1 MEELEGELRVWLNE
15 QLPAWQSQWGEHQDT
30 WEAKCD
36 WQRRMAEG
44 RWAIASWPE
53 EFGGRGLGTLEVL
66 AIEDVVASYGAPQ
79 IPGMIGL
86 KNVAPT
92 LMKFGNEEQRK
103 HVARIGNTDE
113 VWCQGFSEPGAGSD
127 LASLRTRAVID
138 GDEFVINGQKVWT
151 SNGMHASHMQ
161 LLARTDPDAPKHKG
175 ISAIIVP
182 MDTPGVEVRPI
193 KQINGGAEFAEVFFT
208 DVRVPLANLIGPLH
222 DGWGVTMTTLGHERA
237 GVAVFAG
244 RLEARIRSLIEEVG
258 KSDTAVSPVVADEL
272 VEHYVESRVLGSM
285 GRAMLAKIADG
296 GTPGSEQ
303 SVIKMV
309 WSELSQRVDTTIMT
323 LAGIDGVTGDN
334 HEAKLGYLSAR
345 SATIAA
351 GTSDIVKNIIG
362 DRVLGLPRD

>member
-1 MEELEGELRVWLNE
+1 
-15 QLPAWQSQWGEHQDT
+15 
-30 WEAKCD
+30 
-36 WQRRMAEG
+36 
-44 RWAIASWPE
+44 
-53 EFGGRGLGTLEVL
+53 VL
-66 AIEDVVASYGAPQ
+66 AIEDVMASYGAPQ
-79 IPGMIGL
+79 IPGMIGV

-92 LMKFGNEEQRK
+92 LMKFGNEEQRAS
-103 HVARIGNTDE
+103 VPRMGTTDE

-138 GDEFVINGQKVWT
+138 GDEFVINGQKIWT
-151 SNGMHASHMQ
+151 SNGMHATHMQ

-175 ISAIIVP
+175 ISAITLS
-182 MDTPGVEVRPI
+182 MKTPGVEVRPI

-208 DVRVPLANLIGPLH
+208 DARVPVANLLGPLH
-222 DGWGVTMTTLGHERA
+222 EGWNVTMTTLGHERA

-244 RLEARIRSLIEEVG
+244 RLEQRIRSLIEDVSKQEQ
-258 KSDTAVSPVVADEL
+258 KVSPIVADEL
-272 VEHYVESRVLGSM
+272 SEFYVEARVLGMM
-285 GRAMLAKIADG
+285 GRQMLNKIASG

-309 WSELSQRVDTTIMT
+309 WSELSQQVDGVVMSM
-323 LAGIDGVTGDN
+323 AGVDGVTGEDPT
-334 HEAKLGYLSAR
+334 AAMGYLSAR

>member
-1 MEELEGELRVWLNE
+1 MDALLADLREFLAKE
-15 QLPAWQSQWGEHQDT
+15 LPAWRAKWPDENV
-30 WEAKCD
+30 WEAKLD
-36 WQRRMAEG
+36 WQRTMADG
-44 RWAIASWPE
+44 RWITATWPE
-53 EFGGRGLGTLEVL
+53 EFGGRGLGTMEML
-66 AIEDVVASYGAPQ
+66 AIEDVVAQYGAPQ
-79 IPGMIGL
+79 IPGMIGV

-92 LMKFGNEEQRK
+92 LMRFGNEEQRK
-103 HVARIGNTDE
+103 SVAKIANTDE
-113 VWCQGFSEPGAGSD
+113 FWCQGFSEPGAGSD

-151 SNGMHASHMQ
+151 SNGMYATHMQ

-182 MDTPGVEVRPI
+182 IDTPGLEVRPI

-208 DVRVPLANLIGPLH
+208 DVRVPVTNLIGPLNE
-222 DGWGVTMTTLGHERA
+222 GWNVTMNTLGHERA

-244 RLEARIRSLIEEVG
+244 RLEQRIRNLVEEVT
-258 KSDTAVSPVVADEL
+258 KSDTQVSPIIADEL
-272 VEHYVESRVLGSM
+272 AEFYVESRVLGMM
-285 GRAMLAKIADG
+285 GRQMLAKIAG
-296 GTPGSEQ
+296 GVAPGSES

-309 WSELSQRVDTTIMT
+309 WSELSQRVDTTVME
-323 LAGIDGVTGDN
+323 LAGIDGITGDAN
-334 HEAKLGYLSAR
+334 DAKVGYLTAR

>member
-1 MEELEGELRVWLNE
+1 MDDLLAELRVWLDDA
-15 QLPAWQSQWGEHQDT
+15 LPKWKAKWNGDT
-30 WEAKCD
+30 SWDALCD
-36 WQRRMAEG
+36 WQRMSAAG
-44 RWAIASWPE
+44 KWATAAWPV
-53 EFGGRGLGTLEVL
+53 EFGGRGLGTMDVL
-66 AIEDVVASYGAPQ
+66 AIEDVMASYGAPQ
-79 IPGMIGL
+79 IPGMIGV

-92 LMKFGNEEQRK
+92 LMKFGNEEQRAS
-103 HVARIGNTDE
+103 VPRIGTTDE

-138 GDEFVINGQKVWT
+138 GDEFVINGQKIWT
-151 SNGMHASHMQ
+151 SNGMHATHMQ

-175 ISAIIVP
+175 ISAITLS
-182 MDTPGVEVRPI
+182 MKTPGVEVRPI

-208 DVRVPLANLIGPLH
+208 DARVPVANLLGPLH
-222 DGWGVTMTTLGHERA
+222 EGWNVTMTTLGHERA

-244 RLEARIRSLIEEVG
+244 RLEQRIRSLIEDVSKQEQ
-258 KSDTAVSPVVADEL
+258 KVSPIVADEL
-272 VEHYVESRVLGSM
+272 SEFYVEARVLGMM
-285 GRAMLAKIADG
+285 GRQMLNKIASG

-309 WSELSQRVDTTIMT
+309 WSELSQQVDGVVMSM
-323 LAGIDGVTGDN
+323 AGVDGVTGEDPT
-334 HEAKLGYLSAR
+334 AAMGYLSAR

>member
-1 MEELEGELRVWLNE
+1 MDDLLAELRTWLSDA
-15 QLPAWQSQWGEHQDT
+15 LPKWKAKWNGDT
-30 WEAKCD
+30 SWDALCD
-36 WQRRMAEG
+36 WQRMMAEG
-44 RWAIASWPE
+44 KWATASWPVE
-53 EFGGRGLGTLEVL
+53 YGGRGLGTMDVL
-66 AIEDVVASYGAPQ
+66 AIEDVVAASGAPQ

-92 LMKFGNEEQRK
+92 LMKFGNDEQRK
-103 HVARIGNTDE
+103 SVVRIGSTDE

-127 LASLRTRAVID
+127 LANVRASGRLE

-161 LLARTDPDAPKHKG
+161 LLARTNPDAPKHKG
-175 ISAIIVP
+175 ISAITLS
-182 MDTPGVEVRPI
+182 MKTPGVEVRPI

-208 DVRVPLANLIGPLH
+208 DVRVPVANLLGPLH
-222 DGWGVTMTTLGHERA
+222 EGWMVTMTTLGHERA

-244 RLEARIRSLIEEVG
+244 RLEQRIRGLIEDVAKG
-258 KSDTAVSPVVADEL
+258 DTRISPVVADEL
-272 VEHYVESRVLGSM
+272 AEMYVEARVLG
-285 GRAMLAKIADG
+285 AMARQMLNKIAQG
-296 GTPGSEQ
+296 GTPSSEQ

-309 WSELSQRVDTTIMT
+309 WSELSQRVDTVVMG
-323 LAGIDGVTGDN
+323 LAGVEGVTGDN
-334 HEAKLGYLSAR
+334 HAAALGYLSAR